1 MLTVLHSFQSK
12 EHDNDNVD
20 DDDDGDDDNIDQ
32 QKLMQ
37 KKTVK
42 WNLGARIVV
51 SRISTIFGET

>member
-12 EHDNDNVD
+12 EHDNDD
-20 DDDDGDDDNIDQ
+20 DDDDNIDQ

-42 WNLGARIVV
+42 WNLSARIVV

>member
-12 EHDNDNVD
+12 EHDNDAD
-20 DDDDGDDDNIDQ
+20 DDNNDNIDQ

-42 WNLGARIVV
+42 WNLGARIFV
-51 SRISTIFGET
+51 SRISAIFGET

>member
-12 EHDNDNVD
+12 EHDNDD
-20 DDDDGDDDNIDQ
+20 DDDNIDQ